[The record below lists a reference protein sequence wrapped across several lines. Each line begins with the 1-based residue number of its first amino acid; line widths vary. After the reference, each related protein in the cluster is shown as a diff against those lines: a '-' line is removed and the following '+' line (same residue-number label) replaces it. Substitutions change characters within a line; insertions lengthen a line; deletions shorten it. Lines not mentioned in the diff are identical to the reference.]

1 MGSFYSTSKHFTATK
16 TNIVVTRDRMQTVNI
31 LIVVTLSLSCLA
43 SPAPQ
48 PQEVADSSEVE
59 LIPPFDS
66 GDGDGEEAGKPVV
79 VVVRPTSF
87 GDVFAG
93 FPGFGRFPGFNS
105 FPRLGDNHPHISLD
119 EIFGGD
125 QEESLT
131 PASGSNCGLLC
142 KVFKTLEGHLG
153 VFEDDEGVKSKV
165 FNNDEDPEKYDNHT
179 QTYSEKV
186 LADGSVLKINK
197 TVIHDTD
204 ENGNGFF
211 FSSSVHHI
219 FQDNREEEDEEIA
232 GDVVV
237 NDGEEPDMDKVDE
250 AIDET
255 IVDIIDDPNKLTVLD
270 TIEDP
275 SINEI

>member
-1 MGSFYSTSKHFTATK
+1 MGSFYSTSKHSTATK
-16 TNIVVTRDRMQTVNI
+16 TNIAVTRDRMQTVNI

-105 FPRLGDNHPHISLD
+105 FPRLGDNHPHISLE

-131 PASGSNCGLLC
+131 PASGSKCSTMMKTQRSMIITLKHTVKRFLLM
-142 KVFKTLEGHLG
+142 VQF
-153 VFEDDEGVKSKV
+153 
-165 FNNDEDPEKYDNHT
+165 
-179 QTYSEKV
+179 
-186 LADGSVLKINK
+186 
-197 TVIHDTD
+197 
-204 ENGNGFF
+204 
-211 FSSSVHHI
+211 
-219 FQDNREEEDEEIA
+219 
-232 GDVVV
+232 
-237 NDGEEPDMDKVDE
+237 
-250 AIDET
+250 
-255 IVDIIDDPNKLTVLD
+255 
-270 TIEDP
+270 
-275 SINEI
+275 

>member
-1 MGSFYSTSKHFTATK
+1 MG
-16 TNIVVTRDRMQTVNI
+16 
-31 LIVVTLSLSCLA
+31 
-43 SPAPQ
+43 
-48 PQEVADSSEVE
+48 
-59 LIPPFDS
+59 
-66 GDGDGEEAGKPVV
+66 GDGDGEDAGKPVV

-105 FPRLGDNHPHISLD
+105 FPRLGDNHPHISLE

-165 FNNDEDPEKYDNHT
+165 FNNDEDPEKYDDHT

-197 TVIHDTD
+197 TVIH
-204 ENGNGFF
+204 
-211 FSSSVHHI
+211 
-219 FQDNREEEDEEIA
+219 DNREEEDEEIA

>member
-1 MGSFYSTSKHFTATK
+1 MGSFYSTSKHSTATK
-16 TNIVVTRDRMQTVNI
+16 TNIAVTRDRMQTVNI

-119 EIFGGD
+119 EIWWRPGGVSD
-125 QEESLT
+125 SSIRIKLWSPLRCSRLWRDIWECLKMMRESRAKCSTMMKTQRSMIITLKHT
-131 PASGSNCGLLC
+131 VKRFLLM
-142 KVFKTLEGHLG
+142 VQF
-153 VFEDDEGVKSKV
+153 
-165 FNNDEDPEKYDNHT
+165 
-179 QTYSEKV
+179 
-186 LADGSVLKINK
+186 
-197 TVIHDTD
+197 
-204 ENGNGFF
+204 
-211 FSSSVHHI
+211 
-219 FQDNREEEDEEIA
+219 
-232 GDVVV
+232 
-237 NDGEEPDMDKVDE
+237 
-250 AIDET
+250 
-255 IVDIIDDPNKLTVLD
+255 
-270 TIEDP
+270 
-275 SINEI
+275 